1 MPAKTIIGLTG
12 NIGVG
17 KTTVLQMLA
26 RRGAHIIDA
35 DKVAHQV
42 MAPGG
47 RAYEEVMT
55 AFGRDILNEQGEID
69 RAKLGRIV
77 FSDQHKLAQLERIV
91 HPAVY
96 AAVLDE
102 IEQTDAE
109 VIVIEAIKLLES
121 GMTLGLCDQVWVV
134 TAPVEAQIERL
145 MRDRNMSR
153 EEAERRM
160 AVQSP
165 QAFKVGQAD
174 VVIDNSGGLEDL
186 EAQVEAAWRKLNR

>member
-1 MPAKTIIGLTG
+1 MPDKTIIGLTG

-17 KTTVLQMLA
+17 KSTVLHMLA

-47 RAYEEVMT
+47 RAYDAIVS
-55 AFGRDILNEQGEID
+55 AFGERILNEKGEID
-69 RAKLGRIV
+69 RSILGDMV
-77 FSDQHKLAQLERIV
+77 FSDQNKLAQLERIV

-96 AAVLDE
+96 AAILDE
-102 IEQTDAE
+102 IERADADI
-109 VIVIEAIKLLES
+109 VVIEAIKLLES

-134 TAPVEAQIERL
+134 TAPVETQIQRL
-145 MRDRNMSR
+145 MQDRNMSR

-160 AVQSP
+160 AMQSP
-165 QAFKVGQAD
+165 QTFKVSQAD
-174 VVIDNSGGLEDL
+174 VVIDNSGTLDEL
-186 EAQVEAAWRKLNR
+186 EAQVEAAWRKK

>member
-47 RAYEEVMT
+47 RAYEEVMA

-134 TAPVEAQIERL
+134 TAPVEVQIERL

>member
-47 RAYEEVMT
+47 RAYEEVMA

-174 VVIDNSGGLEDL
+174 VVIDNSGSLEDL